1 MCANRRVYAC
11 TRSKDPMTLRSV
23 TFLIALALLA
33 AACSTDASEA
43 GAPSS
48 APSPDTTAGT
58 SSTAA
63 PDTSPEETTTAPST
77 ASPPRS
83 TGNPIGFDEWA
94 AFRGGPER
102 RGFDG
107 DPEGNDEPDLQWQ
120 SPTGGVVESSPAVV
134 NGLVIG
140 GTFDNALFALDA
152 SSGEEVWRF
161 EVGGLVRSSLLPSST
176 ASPTSAP
183 TTTSSTR
190 STSRTAPRSGVSAL
204 AAVANRA
211 RLR

>member
-1 MCANRRVYAC
+1 
-11 TRSKDPMTLRSV
+11 MTLRSV

-161 EVGGLVRSSLLPSST
+161 EVGGLVRSSPAVVDGVAYFGADDNLFYAVNIEDGSE
-176 ASPTSAP
+176 A
-183 TTTSSTR
+183 
-190 STSRTAPRSGVSAL
+190 GVSAL
-204 AAVANRA
+204 AAAANRA
-211 RLR
+211 HLR